1 MAANLFAA
9 HTDDPAGVFFL
20 AQVDPN
26 DPAYHAMEP
35 GMVGPFFRTPATKLG
50 DASIKAMPK
59 GPPVPGQ

>member
-1 MAANLFAA
+1 M
-9 HTDDPAGVFFL
+9 